1 MGTRNKSNGNG
12 EARPDNQLVSTPP
25 EILEWRW
32 VGNGAMDGFPTAT
45 LSLQWLAEKN
55 ITTEMLENMGF
66 YYPVYKEVLT
76 DGTRTQATSENIIGD
91 GTDQRNA
98 SNVLQQSPN
107 DGGNAE

>member
-12 EARPDNQLVSTPP
+12 EARPDDQLVSTPP
-25 EILEWRW
+25 KILEWRW

-76 DGTRTQATSENIIGD
+76 DGTRTQAATENIVRN

-98 SNVLQQSPN
+98 SNILQQSSN
-107 DGGNAE
+107 DGGDAE

>member
-1 MGTRNKSNGNG
+1 
-12 EARPDNQLVSTPP
+12 
-25 EILEWRW
+25 
-32 VGNGAMDGFPTAT
+32 MDGFPTST
-45 LSLQWLAEKN
+45 LSLQWLAERN
-55 ITTEMLENMGF
+55 ITTEMMENMGY

-76 DGTRTQATSENIIGD
+76 DGTRTQTATENIVGD